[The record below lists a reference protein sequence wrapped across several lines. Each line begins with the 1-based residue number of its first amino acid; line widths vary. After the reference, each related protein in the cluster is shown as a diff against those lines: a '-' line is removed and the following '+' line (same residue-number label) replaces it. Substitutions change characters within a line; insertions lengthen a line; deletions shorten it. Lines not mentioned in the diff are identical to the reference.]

1 MSVKVLDLE
10 YDFTKIYQMLEK
22 INLFK
27 NSGRMNRNGFPPYRG
42 GVFGYTR
49 ARFQRKS
56 GELYD
61 VSHLSKKYPEI
72 YEELKQI
79 GNHFNFSFKSIQVN
93 KNLVCPP
100 HRDKKNV
107 GESLLVSFGVYT
119 GGEIIVN
126 DIEYNAFEK
135 PIIFNGALLEHYN
148 KEIVGT
154 KYSLVFFN

>member
-10 YDFTKIYQMLEK
+10 YDFTKIYLMLEK

-72 YEELKQI
+72 YTELQNI
-79 GNHFNFSFKSIQVN
+79 GNHYQFVFKSIQVN

-100 HRDKKNV
+100 HKDKKNV
-107 GESLLVSFGVYT
+107 GNSLLVSFGEYT

-126 DIEYNAFEK
+126 GIEYNAFKK
-135 PIIFNGALLEHYN
+135 PIIFNGAELEHYN
-148 KEIVGT
+148 KEFKGT